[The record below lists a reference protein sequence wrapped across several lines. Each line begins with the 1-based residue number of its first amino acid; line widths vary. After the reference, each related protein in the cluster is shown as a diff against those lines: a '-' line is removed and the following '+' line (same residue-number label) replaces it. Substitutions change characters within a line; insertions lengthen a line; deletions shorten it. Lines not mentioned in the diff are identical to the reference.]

1 MKKKTL
7 LVIIVSLALACA
19 LALVLSLV
27 FDWPVNSEEAGGNI
41 GKSSRFNRKTATE
54 RIDNMEEL
62 LQADENYKNSIV
74 LAYSIMETR
83 AMQFA
88 ALVDMSNQVAG
99 DLPEFEGVLKDMNEA
114 APMVKNVVESITA
127 AGTDLNTILKGE
139 SCPDVTQN
147 TINASL
153 AYTTLQKQ
161 NELANRFIETTDKYI
176 KKADASDELL
186 LVRDQWVD
194 YQQMTAALEGDTK
207 AAKELK
213 KKGTLLPSE
222 KVVSALNSFDVVYQ
236 VPVFMGANLSKS
248 LDVSSSVVNALPSE
262 MVNKI
267 TNVLVKAAEGTEAA
281 IQSMET
287 PTLGLLLPVDVHGL
301 FRKIVTEDL
310 SETYNDNTLGARP
323 MIDRG
328 SLIVDENIRTD
339 DLSDK
344 YDPRKFYH
352 TGTLEAAQLNLG
364 AHTDIV
370 EIREFVITDVVPGL
384 NLEILLPYVDEVICL
399 TAEGCKGV
407 MDYHPFSRVNY

>member
-7 LVIIVSLALACA
+7 LILLSVILVCA
-19 LALVLSLV
+19 LGLVLSLIIR
-27 FDWPVNSEEAGGNI
+27 WPVSSDSTDGNV
-41 GKSSRFNRKTATE
+41 GKSSRFSRKTATE

-74 LAYSIMETR
+74 LAYSVMQTR

-99 DLPEFEGVLKDMNEA
+99 DIPEFEGVLKDMNEV
-114 APMVKNVVESITA
+114 APMVRNVVESLSA
-127 AGTDLNTILKGE
+127 AGTDLNTVLKGE
-139 SCPDVTQN
+139 SCPDVTQS

-222 KVVSALNSFDVVYQ
+222 KVASALSYFDLSYEI
-236 VPVFMGANLSKS
+236 PVLMGANLSKS
-248 LDVSSSVVNALPSE
+248 FVVSNSVVNAMPSE
-262 MVNKI
+262 VIDKI
-267 TNVLVKAAEGTEAA
+267 IKIVVKAAEGTEELVQN
-281 IQSMET
+281 IET
-287 PTLGLLLPVDVHGL
+287 PTTSLQPIDVHYL
-301 FRKIVTEDL
+301 FRSVVTDEL
-310 SETYNDNTLGARP
+310 SEIYNENTVGAKP
-323 MIDRG
+323 KTMDG
-328 SLIVDENIRTD
+328 VLDKNIRPEVLTD
-339 DLSDK
+339 R
-344 YDPRKFYH
+344 YDPRKFYN
-352 TGTLEAAQLNLG
+352 TETVEAAQINLG
-364 AHTDIV
+364 MNGDI
-370 EIREFVITDVVPGL
+370 IAARQLVITDVVPGL
-384 NLEILLPYVDEVICL
+384 NHEILLPNVGEVIEQTSL
-399 TAEGCKGV
+399 GIKV
-407 MDYHPFSRVNY
+407 RVL

>member
-114 APMVKNVVESITA
+114 APMVKNVLESLSA
-127 AGTDLNTILKGE
+127 AGTDLNAVLKGE
-139 SCPDVTQN
+139 SCPDVTLN

-176 KKADASDELL
+176 MKTDASDELL
-186 LVRDQWVD
+186 FVRDQWVD

-222 KVVSALNSFDVVYQ
+222 KAVAALNSFDVVYQ
-236 VPVFMGANLSKS
+236 TVLISGADLSSNFDVNNS
-248 LDVSSSVVNALPSE
+248 LVNAVPSDLIDQIGYI
-262 MVNKI
+262 V
-267 TNVLVKAAEGTEAA
+267 VKATEGAEAV
-281 IQSMET
+281 IHNVET
-287 PTLGLLLPVDVHGL
+287 PTVASLLRPIEVFDP
-301 FRKIVTEDL
+301 FRSYLTDELAEL
-310 SETYNDNTLGARP
+310 SNGTLGARP
-323 MIDRG
+323 ARPKQDDPNGIA
-328 SLIVDENIRTD
+328 SLSEVMVDES
-339 DLSDK
+339 LAGQ
-344 YDPRKFYH
+344 YDPRRFYNVE
-352 TGTLEAAQLNLG
+352 TLEGAQLSMGVNYDVIL
-364 AHTDIV
+364 AKKLIV
-370 EIREFVITDVVPGL
+370 ADVVPGL
-384 NLEILLPYVDEVICL
+384 NYDSVVARLGEVIEQTSL
-399 TAEGCKGV
+399 GKAL
-407 MDYHPFSRVNY
+407 

>member
-7 LVIIVSLALACA
+7 LILLSVILVCA
-19 LALVLSLV
+19 LGLVLSLIIR
-27 FDWPVNSEEAGGNI
+27 WPVSSDSTDGNV
-41 GKSSRFNRKTATE
+41 GKSSRFSRKTATE

-74 LAYSIMETR
+74 LAYSVMQTR

-99 DLPEFEGVLKDMNEA
+99 DIPEFEGVLKDMNEV
-114 APMVKNVVESITA
+114 APMVRNVVESLSA
-127 AGTDLNTILKGE
+127 AGTDLNTVLKGE
-139 SCPDVTQN
+139 SCPDVTQS

-222 KVVSALNSFDVVYQ
+222 KVASALSYFDLSYEI
-236 VPVFMGANLSKS
+236 PVLMGANLSKS

-267 TNVLVKAAEGTEAA
+267 TNVLVKAAEGTETA
-281 IQSMET
+281 IQSMEN

-301 FRKIVTEDL
+301 FRKIVTEEL

-323 MIDRG
+323 KIDRG

-344 YDPRKFYH
+344 FDPRKFYH

-364 AHTDIV
+364 AHTDI
-370 EIREFVITDVVPGL
+370 EEMRMRVITDVVPGL
-384 NLEILLPYVDEVICL
+384 NHAILLPNLGEVIEL
-399 TAEGCKGV
+399 TSQGFEVRGL
-407 MDYHPFSRVNY
+407 

>member
-7 LVIIVSLALACA
+7 ITIIVSLALACA

-27 FDWPVNSEEAGGNI
+27 IDWPVNSDEAGGNI
-41 GKSSRFNRKTATE
+41 GKSSRFSRKTATE

-62 LQADENYKNSIV
+62 LQADEDYKNGIV
-74 LAYSIMETR
+74 LAYSVMQTR

-114 APMVKNVVESITA
+114 APMVKNVLESLSA
-127 AGTDLNTILKGE
+127 AGTDLNAVLKGE

-161 NELANRFIETTDKYI
+161 NELANRFIETTDNYT

-186 LVRDQWVD
+186 FVRDQWVD

-301 FRKIVTEDL
+301 FRKIVTEEL
-310 SETYNDNTLGARP
+310 SETYNDNTLGARSK
-323 MIDRG
+323 IDRG
-328 SLIVDENIRTD
+328 SLIIDENVRID
-339 DLSDK
+339 ELSDK
-344 YDPRKFYH
+344 YDPRMFYH
-352 TGTLEAAQLNLG
+352 TGTLTAAQLYMGTNADLVV
-364 AHTDIV
+364 AKELV
-370 EIREFVITDVVPGL
+370 MMDVVPGL
-384 NLEILLPYVDEVICL
+384 NHDILLPNMGEVIEQTSQGFVVRGL
-399 TAEGCKGV
+399 
-407 MDYHPFSRVNY
+407 

>member
-7 LVIIVSLALACA
+7 IILLSVILVCA
-19 LALVLSLV
+19 LGLVLSLIIR
-27 FDWPVNSEEAGGNI
+27 WPVSSDSTGGNI
-41 GKSSRFNRKTATE
+41 GKSSRFSRKTATE

-74 LAYSIMETR
+74 LAYSVMQTR

-99 DLPEFEGVLKDMNEA
+99 DIPEFEGVLKDMNEA
-114 APMVKNVVESITA
+114 APMVRNVVESLSA
-127 AGTDLNTILKGE
+127 AGTDLNTVLKGE

-186 LVRDQWVD
+186 FVRDQWVD

-222 KVVSALNSFDVVYQ
+222 KVASALSYFDLSYEI
-236 VPVFMGANLSKS
+236 PVLMGANLSKS
-248 LDVSSSVVNALPSE
+248 FVVSNSVVNAMPSE
-262 MVNKI
+262 VVNKI
-267 TNVLVKAAEGTEAA
+267 IDVLVMAAEGTEELVQN
-281 IQSMET
+281 IET
-287 PTLGLLLPVDVHGL
+287 PTTGLLPMDVHYL
-301 FRKIVTEDL
+301 FRSVVTDEL
-310 SETYNDNTLGARP
+310 SEIYNENTVGAKP
-323 MIDRG
+323 KTMDG
-328 SLIVDENIRTD
+328 VLDKNIRPEVLTD
-339 DLSDK
+339 R
-344 YDPRKFYH
+344 YDPRKFYN
-352 TGTLEAAQLNLG
+352 TETLEEAQINLG
-364 AHTDIV
+364 MNGDI
-370 EIREFVITDVVPGL
+370 IAARHLVITDVVPGL
-384 NLEILLPYVDEVICL
+384 NHEILLPNVGEVIDQTSL
-399 TAEGCKGV
+399 GIKV
-407 MDYHPFSRVNY
+407 RVL

>member
-7 LVIIVSLALACA
+7 LIIIASLALACA
-19 LALVLSLV
+19 LALVLPLV

-99 DLPEFEGVLKDMNEA
+99 DLPEFEDVLKDMNEA
-114 APMVKNVVESITA
+114 APMVKNVVESLTA
-127 AGTDLNTILKGE
+127 AGVDLNTVLKGE

-161 NELANRFIETTDKYI
+161 NELANRFIEITDKYI

-186 LVRDQWVD
+186 LVRDQWGD

-222 KVVSALNSFDVVYQ
+222 KVVSALNSFDVAYQ
-236 VPVFMGANLSKS
+236 VPVYMGANLSKS

-301 FRKIVTEDL
+301 FRKIVTEEL
-310 SETYNDNTLGARP
+310 SETYNDNTLGARSK
-323 MIDRG
+323 IDRG

-344 YDPRKFYH
+344 FDPRKFYH
-352 TGTLEAAQLNLG
+352 TETLESAQYNLG
-364 AHTDIV
+364 VNTDIV
-370 EIREFVITDVVPGL
+370 EMRMRVITDVVPGL
-384 NLEILLPYVDEVICL
+384 NHAILLPNLGEVIEL
-399 TAEGCKGV
+399 TSQGFEIRGL
-407 MDYHPFSRVNY
+407 

>member
-7 LVIIVSLALACA
+7 LTIIISLVLACA
-19 LALVLSLV
+19 LALVLSIV
-27 FDWPVNSEEAGGNI
+27 IDWPVNSDEAGGNI
-41 GKSSRFNRKTATE
+41 GKSSRFSRKTATE

-62 LQADENYKNSIV
+62 LQADEDYKNGIV
-74 LAYSIMETR
+74 LAYSVMQTR

-114 APMVKNVVESITA
+114 APMVKNVLESLSA
-127 AGTDLNTILKGE
+127 AGTDLNAVLKGE

-186 LVRDQWVD
+186 FVRDQWVD

-222 KVVSALNSFDVVYQ
+222 KVASALNSFDVVYK
-236 VPVFMGANLSKS
+236 VALITEADLAKS
-248 LDVSSSVVNALPSE
+248 FVVSNSLVDAIPSE
-262 MVNKI
+262 ELNKI
-267 TNVLVKAAEGTEAA
+267 TNVLIKAAEEAESV
-281 IQSMET
+281 IQNVET
-287 PTLGLLLPVDVHGL
+287 PTLGLSGLLPIEVYGV
-301 FRKIVTEDL
+301 FRRTVTEEL
-310 SETYNDNTLGARP
+310 SEMYNDNTIGARSK
-323 MIDRG
+323 IDRG
-328 SLIVDENIRTD
+328 SLIIDENVRID
-339 DLSDK
+339 ELSDK
-344 YDPRKFYH
+344 YDPRMFYH
-352 TGTLEAAQLNLG
+352 TGTLTAAQLYMGTNADLVV
-364 AHTDIV
+364 AKELV
-370 EIREFVITDVVPGL
+370 MMDVVPGL
-384 NLEILLPYVDEVICL
+384 NHEILLPNLGEVIEQTSL
-399 TAEGCKGV
+399 GFEL
-407 MDYHPFSRVNY
+407 RVL

>member
-7 LVIIVSLALACA
+7 LILLSVILVCA
-19 LALVLSLV
+19 LGLVLSLIIR
-27 FDWPVNSEEAGGNI
+27 WPVSSDSTDGNV
-41 GKSSRFNRKTATE
+41 GKSSRFSRKTATE

-74 LAYSIMETR
+74 LAYSVMQTR

-99 DLPEFEGVLKDMNEA
+99 DIPEFEGVLKDMNEA
-114 APMVKNVVESITA
+114 APMVRNVVESLSA
-127 AGTDLNTILKGE
+127 AGTDLNTVLKGE
-139 SCPDVTQN
+139 SCPDVTQS

-222 KVVSALNSFDVVYQ
+222 KVASALSYFDLSYEI
-236 VPVFMGANLSKS
+236 PVLMGANLSKS

-267 TNVLVKAAEGTEAA
+267 TNVLVKAAEGTETA
-281 IQSMET
+281 IQSMEN

-301 FRKIVTEDL
+301 FRKIVTEEL

-323 MIDRG
+323 KIDRG

-344 YDPRKFYH
+344 FDPRKFYH

-364 AHTDIV
+364 AHTDI
-370 EIREFVITDVVPGL
+370 EEMRMRVITDVVPGL
-384 NLEILLPYVDEVICL
+384 NHAILLPNLGEVIEL
-399 TAEGCKGV
+399 TSQGFEVRGL
-407 MDYHPFSRVNY
+407 

>member
-7 LVIIVSLALACA
+7 IILLSVILVCA
-19 LALVLSLV
+19 LGLVLSLIIR
-27 FDWPVNSEEAGGNI
+27 WPVSSDSTDGNI
-41 GKSSRFNRKTATE
+41 GKSSRFSRKTATE

-74 LAYSIMETR
+74 LAYSVMQTR

-99 DLPEFEGVLKDMNEA
+99 DIPEFEGVLKDMNEA
-114 APMVKNVVESITA
+114 APMVRNVVESLSA
-127 AGTDLNTILKGE
+127 AGTDLNTVLKGE

-186 LVRDQWVD
+186 FVRDQWVD

-213 KKGTLLPSE
+213 KKGTLLPAE
-222 KVVSALNSFDVVYQ
+222 KAASALNQFAVAYQ
-236 VPVFMGANLSKS
+236 VPLYMGANLSES
-248 LDVSSSVVNALPSE
+248 FNVNNGLVSALPE
-262 MVNKI
+262 GMVNEI
-267 TNVLVKAAEGTEAA
+267 DNIIVKAAQGTEELGWD
-281 IQSMET
+281 MPENLVPET
-287 PTLGLLLPVDVHGL
+287 VFGT
-301 FRKIVTEDL
+301 FRNVVTDEFSDMM
-310 SETYNDNTLGARP
+310 NDP
-323 MIDRG
+323 
-328 SLIVDENIRTD
+328 S
-339 DLSDK
+339 LSDK

-352 TGTLEAAQLNLG
+352 TGILEEAQLSMGQNG
-364 AHTDIV
+364 VIV
-370 EIREFVITDVVPGL
+370 SSWERVITDVVKLDLKNENIVP
-384 NLEILLPYVDEVICL
+384 NLGELIDH
-399 TAEGCKGV
+399 TAMGIAV
-407 MDYHPFSRVNY
+407 RVL

>member
-7 LVIIVSLALACA
+7 LIIIASLALACA

-41 GKSSRFNRKTATE
+41 GKSSRFTRKTATE

-99 DLPEFEGVLKDMNEA
+99 DLPEFEDVLKDMNEA
-114 APMVKNVVESITA
+114 APMVKNVVESLSA
-127 AGTDLNTILKGE
+127 AGTDLNTVLKGE

-186 LVRDQWVD
+186 LVRDQWLD

-236 VPVFMGANLSKS
+236 VPVYMGANLSKS

-267 TNVLVKAAEGTEAA
+267 TNVLVKAAEGTETA
-281 IQSMET
+281 IQSMEN

-301 FRKIVTEDL
+301 FRKIVTEEL
-310 SETYNDNTLGARP
+310 SETYNDNTLGARSK
-323 MIDRG
+323 IDRG

-344 YDPRKFYH
+344 FDPRKFYH
-352 TGTLEAAQLNLG
+352 TGTLEVAQFNLG
-364 AHTDIV
+364 AHTDI
-370 EIREFVITDVVPGL
+370 EEMRMRVITDVVPGL
-384 NLEILLPYVDEVICL
+384 DHEILLPNLGEVIEL
-399 TAEGCKGV
+399 TSQGFEVRGL
-407 MDYHPFSRVNY
+407 

>member
-7 LVIIVSLALACA
+7 LIIIASLALACA
-19 LALVLSLV
+19 LALVLPLV

-41 GKSSRFNRKTATE
+41 GKSSRFTRKTATE

-99 DLPEFEGVLKDMNEA
+99 DLPEFEDVLKDMNEA
-114 APMVKNVVESITA
+114 APMVKNVVESLSA
-127 AGTDLNTILKGE
+127 AGTDLNTVLKGE

-186 LVRDQWVD
+186 LVRDQWLD

-236 VPVFMGANLSKS
+236 VPVYMGANLSKS

-267 TNVLVKAAEGTEAA
+267 TNVLVKAAEGTETA
-281 IQSMET
+281 IQSMEN

-301 FRKIVTEDL
+301 FRKIVTEEL
-310 SETYNDNTLGARP
+310 SETYNDNTLGARSK
-323 MIDRG
+323 IDRG

-344 YDPRKFYH
+344 FDPRKFYH
-352 TGTLEAAQLNLG
+352 TGTLEVAQFNLG
-364 AHTDIV
+364 AHTDI
-370 EIREFVITDVVPGL
+370 EEMRMRVITDVVPGL
-384 NLEILLPYVDEVICL
+384 NHAILLPNLGEVIEL
-399 TAEGCKGV
+399 TSQGFEVRGL
-407 MDYHPFSRVNY
+407 